1 MLIVRRKSILKSYL
15 KRLNECPEQNSDG
28 VALSQQFDQPSR
40 SEESQ
45 ESDVD
50 KIFLKLEKNK
60 IKFQRSDSEVCFDT
74 C

>member
-28 VALSQQFDQPSR
+28 VTLSQQFDQPSR